1 MNTRVYFPA
10 LAFALVAALAAP
22 AGAQQSTNPSTTNPS
37 TTRATPGVLPGT
49 TGTTFNTPGAQQALP
64 TPGGTVPMGAATQDK
79 SNRPTDPPNYNNS
92 APRRPS
98 R

>member
-1 MNTRVYFPA
+1 MNLRVFCFPA
-10 LAFALVAALAAP
+10 LAFALMAALAAP
-22 AGAQQSTNPSTTNPS
+22 VGAQQSTNPSTTNS

-49 TGTTFNTPGAQQALP
+49 TGTTFDTPGAQQPRA

>member
-1 MNTRVYFPA
+1 MKLRVCLPVLA
-10 LAFALVAALAAP
+10 LALMAASTMAWTAP
-22 AGAQQSTNPSTTNPS
+22 AGAQQSTNPA

-49 TGTTFNTPGAQQALP
+49 TGTTFNTPGAQQPLT
-64 TPGGTVPMGAATQDK
+64 TPGGTVPMGAATQDR
-79 SNRPTDPPNYNNS
+79 SNLPTNPPNYNNS